1 MELHSVDEVNEV
13 VGLGRGV
20 RVVAL
25 WPHVLVTTRPLI
37 SSYVFFWLQPLERMD
52 AVQCHMGSSQY
63 FLYMRCSKHDTPQEV
78 QKKHTCAGESSVIWY
93 GW

>member
-37 SSYVFFWLQPLERMD
+37 SSYVFFLVATFGENGCRAMSYWLHCLLD
-52 AVQCHMGSSQY
+52 
-63 FLYMRCSKHDTPQEV
+63 LLKNLLT
-78 QKKHTCAGESSVIWY
+78 
-93 GW
+93 